1 MLRSATTGKRRVMVS
16 LLILGFFIG
25 MRHALEADHVAAVSS
40 LATRSASPRE
50 CIRQGVFWGLGH
62 TLTLFVV
69 GSSVLLLDR
78 ALPERLASGLEL
90 AVGVMLVLLGLDV
103 LRRLAKER
111 VHFHL
116 HEHEGGIRHF
126 HGHSHVGESVHRTH
140 SHGHWRTM
148 PLRALVVG
156 LVHGMAGSAALIL
169 LTLQSV
175 PSVGAGLVYMLL
187 FGVGSIA
194 GMALLS
200 VAIAVPLR
208 YSAAGLTRLHGLLHG
223 AIGLATVAIGVMTA
237 VGAARGFF
245 G

>member
-1 MLRSATTGKRRVMVS
+1 M
-16 LLILGFFIG
+16 
-25 MRHALEADHVAAVSS
+25 AAVSS
-40 LATRSASPRE
+40 LATRSKSPRE
-50 CIRQGVFWGLGH
+50 CVKQGVFWGLGH
-62 TLTLFVV
+62 TLTLFLFGTV
-69 GSSVLLLDR
+69 VLLLDR
-78 ALPERLASGLEL
+78 VLPEKLASGLEL
-90 AVGVMLVLLGLDV
+90 AVGVMLVVLGVDV

-116 HEHEGGIRHF
+116 HEHQDGIRHF
-126 HGHSHVGESVHRTH
+126 HGHSHVGEAVHRTH
-140 SHGHWRTM
+140 DHLHWRKL

-169 LTLQSV
+169 LTLESV
-175 PSVGAGLVYMLL
+175 PSVAAGFLYILL

-208 YSAAGLTRLHGLLHG
+208 YSTAGLTRLHGLLHG
-223 AIGLATVAIGVMTA
+223 AIGLATVAIGVATA
-237 VGAARGFF
+237 VGGARSFF

>member
-1 MLRSATTGKRRVMVS
+1 MLRTAARGERRSMVS

-40 LATRSASPRE
+40 LATRSASARE

-62 TLTLFVV
+62 TLTLFLF
-69 GSSVLLLDR
+69 GSVVLLLDR
-78 ALPERLASGLEL
+78 VLPERLASALEL
-90 AVGVMLVLLGLDV
+90 AVGLMLVVLGLDV

-116 HEHEGGIRHF
+116 HEHDGGVRHF
-126 HGHSHVGESVHRTH
+126 HGHSHSGESVHRTH
-140 SHGHWRTM
+140 RHGHRGKL

-169 LTLQSV
+169 LTLERA
-175 PSVGAGLVYMLL
+175 PSPAAGLLYILL
-187 FGVGSIA
+187 FGAGSIA

-200 VAIAVPLR
+200 VVIAVPLR

-223 AIGLATVAIGVMTA
+223 TIGLATVAIGVATA
-237 VGAARGFF
+237 YGAARSLF

>member
-1 MLRSATTGKRRVMVS
+1 MLG

-50 CIRQGVFWGLGH
+50 CVKQGVFWGLGH
-62 TLTLFVV
+62 TATLFIF
-69 GSSVLLLDR
+69 GSAVLLLDR
-78 ALPERLASGLEL
+78 VLPERLASGLEL
-90 AVGVMLVLLGLDV
+90 AVGVMLVVLGLDV
-103 LRRLAKER
+103 LRRLARER

-116 HEHEGGIRHF
+116 HEHEDGVRHF
-126 HGHSHVGESVHRTH
+126 HGHSHARGPVHRAH
-140 SHGHWRTM
+140 HHGHWRKL

-169 LTLQSV
+169 LTLESV
-175 PSVGAGLVYMLL
+175 PSVAAGLLYILL

-200 VAIAVPLR
+200 AAIAVPLR

-223 AIGLATVAIGVMTA
+223 AIGLATVAIGVATA
-237 VGAARGFF
+237 VGAGRSFF
-245 G
+245 E

>member
-1 MLRSATTGKRRVMVS
+1 MIG
-16 LLILGFFIG
+16 LLVLGFFIG
-25 MRHALEADHVAAVSS
+25 MRHALEADHVAAISS
-40 LATRSASPRE
+40 LATRSASRGE

-62 TLTLFVV
+62 TFTLFLV
-69 GSSVLLLDR
+69 GSAVLLLDR
-78 ALPERLASGLEL
+78 ALPEKLASGLEL

-116 HEHEGGIRHF
+116 HEHEGGVRHF
-126 HGHSHVGESVHRTH
+126 HGHSHAGESVHRTH
-140 SHGHWRTM
+140 SHGHWRM
-148 PLRALVVG
+148 LPLRALVVG

-169 LTLQSV
+169 LTLDSV
-175 PSVGAGLVYMLL
+175 PSVGAGLLYILL

-200 VAIAVPLR
+200 FAIAVPLR
-208 YSAAGLTRLHGLLHG
+208 YSAAGLTRLHGMLH
-223 AIGLATVAIGVMTA
+223 ATIGLATVAIGIVTA
-237 VGAARGFF
+237 LAAGRSLF

>member
-1 MLRSATTGKRRVMVS
+1 MVS
-16 LLILGFFIG
+16 LLVLGFFIG

-50 CIRQGVFWGLGH
+50 CVRQGVFWGLGH
-62 TLTLFVV
+62 TFTLFLF
-69 GSSVLLLDR
+69 GSTVLLVDR

-90 AVGVMLVLLGLDV
+90 AVGLMLVALGVDV
-103 LRRLAKER
+103 LRRLAKDR

-116 HEHEGGIRHF
+116 HEHEDGVRHF
-126 HGHSHVGESVHRTH
+126 HGHSHAGESANGAHG
-140 SHGHWRTM
+140 HGHWRKV

-169 LTLQSV
+169 LTLESV
-175 PSVGAGLVYMLL
+175 PSVAAGLLYILL
-187 FGVGSIA
+187 FGAGSIA

-200 VAIAVPLR
+200 VVIAVPLR
-208 YSAAGLTRLHGLLHG
+208 FSAAGLTRLHGLLHG
-223 AIGLATVAIGVMTA
+223 SIGLATVAIGVVTA
-237 VGAARGFF
+237 YGAGLSLF